1 LPGSLAY
8 CAQVT
13 WIEHMSI
20 KDNILFG
27 LPMILARFLTILDAL
42 ALQLNLR
49 ILPDGDLTEVGAQG
63 INLSGGQR

>member
-1 LPGSLAY
+1 
-8 CAQVT
+8 
-13 WIEHMSI
+13 
-20 KDNILFG
+20 
-27 LPMILARFLTILDAL
+27 LPMILARYLTILDAL